1 MPTSEATV
9 RSNMANVSLD
19 ETDEEQVIVLERYNN
34 KFATICNPTSKIL
47 KALRNV
53 GENDPAVCLDWNIGN
68 INAAVLWANQN
79 QPALPTWYN
88 AGGYP
93 ITVGTI
99 QDALVTLLAQSG
111 SGHQLGR
118 ALLAPN
124 DLEQCTRIKELISLL
139 NHMDPFLLAICGGN
153 RCPLARVYVLSDDKK
168 KTTGQHMPMLPLQ
181 GVGVQAFE

>member
-1 MPTSEATV
+1 
-9 RSNMANVSLD
+9 MANFSLD
-19 ETDEEQVIVLERYNN
+19 ETEEEQVIVLERYNN
-34 KFATICNPTSKIL
+34 KFVTICNPTSKIL

-53 GENDPAVCLDWNIGN
+53 GENDPAVCLDWNVDN
-68 INAAVLWANQN
+68 VNAAVRWANQN
-79 QPALPTWYN
+79 QPTLPTWYN

-93 ITVGTI
+93 IAVGTI
-99 QDALVTLLAQSG
+99 QDALVTLLARSG

-124 DLEQCTRIKELISLL
+124 DLEQYTRIQVQIARC

-153 RCPLARVYVLSDDKK
+153 RCPLARVYVLADAKK
-168 KTTGQHMPMLPLQ
+168 KTTGQHMQMLPLQ